1 VPEPPPTSPGERPDA
16 GRNRVPTGVEL
27 TALDPTFRADPYPV
41 LARLREREPVHY
53 DGVIGRWVLTRQDD
67 VDRLLRDRTLSVDP
81 RKANEG
87 TYMRVFERFGDFSML
102 FQDPPDH
109 TRLRSLVSKAFTSR
123 AVDRLA
129 PRIVDIS
136 EELLSAVATAD
147 RFDVI
152 DTLAGP
158 LPVIVIAEMLGVD
171 PSDRRDFKRWSDAQA
186 MGLNPLLTEDE
197 RTWVTAA
204 DAELEA
210 YLRSTIA
217 DRRARPREDLISA
230 MITAQDAGDQLTER
244 EILTMCEL
252 LLAAGNVTTTDLI
265 GNGVWLLLRHP
276 EQLGKLRDDPSQI
289 ANAVEEVLRLESPVV
304 QTARIAVTDMT
315 AGGCPVRRGE
325 SILASL
331 AAANRDPAVYPE
343 PDRFDVTRRDVHHFA
358 FGGGVHFCLGAP
370 LARLEAQLAI
380 ATLLRRFPRLRLA
393 DEPLEWRALPAF
405 RGLVRLPV
413 IVGA

>member
-1 VPEPPPTSPGERPDA
+1 MPERPQGSAGAQPDA
-16 GRNRVPTGVEL
+16 GRDHVPTGVEL

-109 TRLRSLVSKAFTSR
+109 TRLRSLVSKAFSPR
-123 AVDRLA
+123 AVDRLG
-129 PRIVDIS
+129 PRIVDLA
-136 EELLSAVATAD
+136 EELLSGVATAD

-152 DTLAGP
+152 ETLAGP
-158 LPVIVIAEMLGVD
+158 LPVIVIAEVLGVD

-197 RTWVTAA
+197 RTWVAEA

-210 YLRSTIA
+210 YLLSTIA

-230 MITAQDAGDQLTER
+230 MITAQDAGDRLTEG

-276 EQLGKLRDDPSQI
+276 EQLRGLRDDPSLV
-289 ANAVEEVLRLESPVV
+289 AHAVEEILRLESPVV
-304 QTARIAVTDMT
+304 QTARIAVADMT
-315 AGGCPVRRGE
+315 IGGCPVRRGE

-343 PDRFDVTRRDVHHFA
+343 PDRFDITRRDVHHFA

-380 ATLLRRFPRLRLA
+380 TTLLRRFPSLRLA

-405 RGLVRLPV
+405 RGLVSLPV
-413 IVGA
+413 VVRG

>member
-1 VPEPPPTSPGERPDA
+1 VPEPRQTSAGEQPDD
-16 GRNRVPTGVEL
+16 GRDRVPTGVEL
-27 TALDPTFRADPYPV
+27 TALDPTFRTDPYPA

-53 DGVIGRWVLTRQDD
+53 DGVIHRWVLTRQDD
-67 VDRLLRDRTLSVDP
+67 VDRLLRDRSLSVDP

-87 TYMRVFERFGDFSML
+87 TYMRVFDRFGDFSML

-109 TRLRSLVSKAFTSR
+109 TRLRALVSKAFTSR

-129 PRIVDIS
+129 PRIVEIA
-136 EELLSAVATAD
+136 EELLSAVTTAD

-152 DTLAGP
+152 ETLAGP

-186 MGLNPLLTEDE
+186 MGLNPLLTDNE
-197 RTWVTAA
+197 RTWVQEA

-217 DRRARPREDLISA
+217 DRRARPRDDLISA
-230 MITAQDAGDQLTER
+230 MVTAQEAGDQLTER

-276 EQLGKLRDDPSQI
+276 EQLRKLRDDSSLI
-289 ANAVEEVLRLESPVV
+289 ANAVEEILRLESSVV
-304 QTARIAVTDMT
+304 QTARIALADMT
-315 AGGCPVRRGE
+315 IGGCPVRRGE
-325 SILASL
+325 SILTSL
-331 AAANRDPAVYPE
+331 AAANRDPAVYTE

-380 ATLLRRFPRLRLA
+380 ATLLRRFPSFRLA

-413 IVGA
+413 VVGG